1 VRRLSLN
8 LIKFYIYIL
17 YKMTFT
23 NKLHYTNSLGVVPE
37 HEEMTQFEKVD
48 NKKIIEIKAKLEVLE
63 MLGGIVDSLREG
75 LTRQLVVNDIRD
87 EETLENKLNK
97 MDVVEQTEELST
109 VQRKEIEEY
118 VNDQFKGE

>member
-1 VRRLSLN
+1 
-8 LIKFYIYIL
+8 
-17 YKMTFT
+17 MTFT

-87 EETLENKLNK
+87 EETLESKLNK
-97 MDVVEQTEELST
+97 LDVIDIAEQEELST

>member
-1 VRRLSLN
+1 
-8 LIKFYIYIL
+8 
-17 YKMTFT
+17 MTFT

-97 MDVVEQTEELST
+97 MDVVDIAEQTEELST

>member
-1 VRRLSLN
+1 
-8 LIKFYIYIL
+8 
-17 YKMTFT
+17 MTFT

-97 MDVVEQTEELST
+97 MDVVDIAEQTEELST
-109 VQRKEIEEY
+109 IQRKEIEEY

>member
-1 VRRLSLN
+1 
-8 LIKFYIYIL
+8 
-17 YKMTFT
+17 MTFT
-23 NKLHYTNSLGVVPE
+23 NKLHYTNTLGVVPE

-97 MDVVEQTEELST
+97 MDVVEHEELST
-109 VQRKEIEEY
+109 IQRKELEEY

>member
-1 VRRLSLN
+1 
-8 LIKFYIYIL
+8 
-17 YKMTFT
+17 MTFT

-63 MLGGIVDSLREG
+63 LVGGIVDSLREG

-87 EETLENKLNK
+87 DETLESKINKL
-97 MDVVEQTEELST
+97 DVVAHEELTT
-109 VQRKEIEEY
+109 VQRKELEEY
-118 VNDQFKGE
+118 VNDK

>member
-1 VRRLSLN
+1 
-8 LIKFYIYIL
+8 
-17 YKMTFT
+17 MTFT

-97 MDVVEQTEELST
+97 MDVVEHEELST
-109 VQRKEIEEY
+109 VQRKELEEY
-118 VNDQFKGE
+118 VNDK

>member
-1 VRRLSLN
+1 
-8 LIKFYIYIL
+8 
-17 YKMTFT
+17 MTFT

-97 MDVVEQTEELST
+97 MDVVEHEELST
-109 VQRKEIEEY
+109 VQRKELEEY

>member
-1 VRRLSLN
+1 
-8 LIKFYIYIL
+8 
-17 YKMTFT
+17 MTFT

-63 MLGGIVDSLREG
+63 MRGGIVDSLREG

-109 VQRKEIEEY
+109 VQRKELEEY